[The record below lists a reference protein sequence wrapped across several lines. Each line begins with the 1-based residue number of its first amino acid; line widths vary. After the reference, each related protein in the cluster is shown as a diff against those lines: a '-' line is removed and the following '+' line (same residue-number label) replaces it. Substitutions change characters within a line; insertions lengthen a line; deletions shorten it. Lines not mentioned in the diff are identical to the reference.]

1 MVVCCS
7 AQGAGATIPTP
18 TRTCLTV
25 LPRCASLVVVV
36 AQGIKV
42 MFIASGSASVHCIAG
57 DINGVC
63 YTWGRNEVRL
73 NVGFVE
79 GGGCNGVSWNFTG
92 LWLGHFR
99 CCGGVSWHFLGGGVG
114 VGGGRAWWAATPSAT
129 PGAALR

>member
-7 AQGAGATIPTP
+7 AQRAGVTRPTP

-63 YTWGRNEVRL
+63 YTWGRNEVRRNGRL
-73 NVGFVE
+73 LK

-92 LWLGHFR
+92 LWLGPLQVLR
-99 CCGGVSWHFLGGGVG
+99 WCELALLGGGVC
-114 VGGGRAWWAATPSAT
+114 VWGGRLGLGGLPRH
-129 PGAALR
+129 LRHLGPH